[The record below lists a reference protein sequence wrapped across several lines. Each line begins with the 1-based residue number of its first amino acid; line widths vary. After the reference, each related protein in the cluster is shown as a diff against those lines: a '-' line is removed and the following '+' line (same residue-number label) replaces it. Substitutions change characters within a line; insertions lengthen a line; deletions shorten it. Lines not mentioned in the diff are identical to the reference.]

1 MVKANY
7 FPFGQ
12 SILGIMHPP
21 VFSLTETCRNGGGS
35 HRQICTPEYSV
46 SEAISQLS
54 VECGYRLN
62 HLGLLF
68 GSQLG
73 IDGNRDSLF
82 GCTLR
87 LREASFPVT

>member
-46 SEAISQLS
+46 SEANAH
-54 VECGYRLN
+54 GYL
-62 HLGLLF
+62 
-68 GSQLG
+68 
-73 IDGNRDSLF
+73 
-82 GCTLR
+82 
-87 LREASFPVT
+87 